1 MGCSVPIKLLH
12 IPLKTRK
19 ISEKSSMLYNTFPC
33 QLSKLV
39 LYHVDQTPTDEG
51 VSNYGCGRVAVWLPR
66 KTVFER
72 PSCSLSVSEQ
82 LYLCNYRLIGRG
94 TPYEKEVAQTTNCLK
109 VYFSS
114 RFFPYRYGSILV
126 SLTCGNIL
134 SKYRLRQENQQTPTA
149 NTAATTVAW
158 ARKPEKGAKLC
169 ICRFRFRPMQLLML
183 LTEDHILL
191 HVNGAGV
198 VPPISAAAA
207 VRHVKGVSRITLFLG
222 YLGKVLS
229 SILKAGPDSHP
240 FFGIYFF
247 WSLLLR
253 LSAFGAGNFST
264 ALHVFRVC
272 TNTRRDRGER
282 ADLIAPRI
290 HRRR

>member
-1 MGCSVPIKLLH
+1 MDVGGWLSGFLGKQFSKDPPARSLSLNSCIYAIIGLLAGARLTKRKLLRLRTA
-12 IPLKTRK
+12 LKF
-19 ISEKSSMLYNTFPC
+19 IF
-33 QLSKLV
+33 
-39 LYHVDQTPTDEG
+39 
-51 VSNYGCGRVAVWLPR
+51 LPD
-66 KTVFER
+66 
-72 PSCSLSVSEQ
+72 
-82 LYLCNYRLIGRG
+82 
-94 TPYEKEVAQTTNCLK
+94 
-109 VYFSS
+109 
-114 RFFPYRYGSILV
+114 FFPYRYGSTTLRV
-126 SLTCGNIL
+126 SLTCGKIL

-222 YLGKVLS
+222 YLGKALS
-229 SILKAGPDSHP
+229 SILKPVPDSHP

-272 TNTRRDRGER
+272 TNPRRDRGEG